1 MQNILYLHKKGL
13 RMLEIITDYLEILSY
28 LALFGAISA
37 LANNL
42 IHKRLFSADCDSSDK
57 LNSSLAQSLNERDGS
72 TSGTTAKVASS
83 SHLAQHLNLAQDTR
97 NNELE
102 SRSETSQLF
111 KIILFYI
118 LSALIGATISAG
130 IYLLCE
136 VVFFLPFYVQIP
148 LSVLC
153 AYFAFDIVFALK
165 SARTLYKSLERLPI
179 PMLDVRLISGG
190 EFEYM
195 LLDSISVGEV
205 SVPKNFVFRGFRRYF
220 LLRYICPS
228 DSTTIGAFMV
238 AEYMED
244 SPKKREMLLSILL
257 SKKSIFATILAFVC
271 YVFVSVRHKEG

>member
-1 MQNILYLHKKGL
+1 
-13 RMLEIITDYLEILSY
+13 MLEIITDYLGILSY
-28 LALFGAISA
+28 LALFGAVA
-37 LANNL
+37 TTADNL
-42 IHKRLFSADCDSSDK
+42 IHKRLFSAHCDSSDK
-57 LNSSLAQSLNERDGS
+57 LNSALAQSLNE
-72 TSGTTAKVASS
+72 
-83 SHLAQHLNLAQDTR
+83 HEAQGAYLGVSNQAARADSR
-97 NNELE
+97 E

-190 EFEYM
+190 EFEYI

-257 SKKSIFATILAFVC
+257 SKKGIFATILAFVC